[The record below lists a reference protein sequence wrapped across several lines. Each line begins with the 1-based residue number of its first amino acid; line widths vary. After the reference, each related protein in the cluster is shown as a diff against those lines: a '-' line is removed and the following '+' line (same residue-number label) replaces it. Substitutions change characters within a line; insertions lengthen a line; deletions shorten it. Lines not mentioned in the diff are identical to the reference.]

1 MEITRCN
8 NYDLYNG
15 ACGMFCSTG
24 MIIHINAIIN
34 CVGLNAFCTHLIPEN
49 ETMHMHTHTHVHTRI
64 IIIIY
69 TCTSNFP
76 VLSRQ
81 HADYIEDGPVAL
93 SVLVMCQWT

>member
-1 MEITRCN
+1 MNETKQ
-8 NYDLYNG
+8 
-15 ACGMFCSTG
+15 
-24 MIIHINAIIN
+24 
-34 CVGLNAFCTHLIPEN
+34 N

-76 VLSRQ
+76 VLNRE
-81 HADYIEDGPVAL
+81 HAGYIKGGPVAL